1 VVAPI
6 KELTASRLSTLIDE
20 VTRNPIYRNNARYF
34 QKIIAERNGLSLA
47 ADILELAFGLT
58 QKRSVS
64 LRNSLKGKHHS
75 EKTCSLR

>member
-1 VVAPI
+1 MCSKVGDGQIVSYRQDRHLRNDVVSG
-6 KELTASRLSTLIDE
+6 LTLIDE

-58 QKRSVS
+58 QKDR
-64 LRNSLKGKHHS
+64 
-75 EKTCSLR
+75 